1 MCSLRGL
8 QSENPKRKPLF
19 EAKVLEERCT
29 DRDTS
34 YDSPMKFE
42 VGPFGPFGPF
52 GVSMMLHVENTKVGE
67 ALLKGSTTRQRLL
80 L

>member
-1 MCSLRGL
+1 MVHSSM
-8 QSENPKRKPLF
+8 QSLF

-42 VGPFGPFGPF
+42 VGTIWA
-52 GVSMMLHVENTKVGE
+52 VWWLNMVE
-67 ALLKGSTTRQRLL
+67 
-80 L
+80 

>member
-1 MCSLRGL
+1 MFNVFVALQNIQSFVAKIINAVSL
-8 QSENPKRKPLF
+8 LF

-42 VGPFGPFGPF
+42 VGTIWAVWF
-52 GVSMMLHVENTKVGE
+52 VAE
-67 ALLKGSTTRQRLL
+67 
-80 L
+80 